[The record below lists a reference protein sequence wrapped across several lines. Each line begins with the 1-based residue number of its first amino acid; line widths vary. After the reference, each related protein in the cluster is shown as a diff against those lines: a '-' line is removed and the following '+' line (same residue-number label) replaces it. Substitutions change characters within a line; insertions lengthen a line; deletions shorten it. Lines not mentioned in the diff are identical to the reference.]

1 MEEDD
6 NEETYLSA
14 NHIFF
19 NNTNNIKN
27 NTIYI
32 CILMFIAALFR
43 LGRSPSSL
51 ATRETPN

>member
-32 CILMFIAALFR
+32 LMFIAALFR
-43 LGRSPSSL
+43 LEKSPSSL

>member
-32 CILMFIAALFR
+32 LMFIAALFR
-43 LGRSPSSL
+43 LEKSPSSL
-51 ATRETPN
+51 ATRETLN